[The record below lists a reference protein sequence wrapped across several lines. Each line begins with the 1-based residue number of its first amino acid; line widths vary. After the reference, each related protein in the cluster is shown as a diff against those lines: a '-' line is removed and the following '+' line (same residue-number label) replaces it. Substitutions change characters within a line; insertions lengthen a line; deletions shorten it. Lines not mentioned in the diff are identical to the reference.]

1 MLEQVHRLLALSDVP
16 RYNIKAVV
24 QQTQVNVSTLR
35 AWEQRYGVPRPTRSD
50 HGHRLYSQR
59 DIEIIKWLKQCT
71 EEGLA
76 ISQAVALL
84 RDISDA
90 SNVAPRAPPPPP
102 PTLAEAGWLTCAR
115 N

>member
-1 MLEQVHRLLALSDVP
+1 MIEQINRLLALPDTP

-35 AWEQRYGVPRPTRSD
+35 AWEQRYGVPQPKRSD

-59 DIEIIKWLKQCT
+59 DVEIIKWLRQCT

-76 ISQAVALL
+76 ISQAV
-84 RDISDA
+84 
-90 SNVAPRAPPPPP
+90 
-102 PTLAEAGWLTCAR
+102 
-115 N
+115 